1 MSKLGKKIA
10 FSIITGGL
18 FIIVSFSALEYQR
31 LDFSMYNIIGF
42 LIAFIFLFGVAMG
55 QNFAAPVNE
64 ILQNADNVS
73 KGNLK
78 KINLKSKTKDEI
90 EDLALVF
97 DKITEDFQNTKSE
110 VETLKKSAEI
120 KFKTKTLLSEQV
132 IVALEEKIKN
142 RTADLEKAISE
153 LEVLKQQIKIKD
165 DQIAGLNNQVNKKK
179 TRTVKT

>member
-18 FIIVSFSALEYQR
+18 FIIVSFAAIEYQR

-64 ILQNADNVS
+64 ILKNADNIS
-73 KGNLK
+73 KGDLK
-78 KINLKSKTKDEI
+78 RISLKNKTKDEI
-90 EDLALVF
+90 EDLAKIF
-97 DKITEDFQNTKSE
+97 DKITQDFQLSKNESE
-110 VETLKKSAEI
+110 SLKTTAEL

-132 IVALEEKIKN
+132 INALEEKIKN
-142 RTADLEKAISE
+142 RSVDLEKAIAE
-153 LEVLKQQIKIKD
+153 LDVLRRQLKLKD
-165 DQIAGLNNQVNKKK
+165 DQIEELTSRLNKKK
-179 TRTVKT
+179 TKL